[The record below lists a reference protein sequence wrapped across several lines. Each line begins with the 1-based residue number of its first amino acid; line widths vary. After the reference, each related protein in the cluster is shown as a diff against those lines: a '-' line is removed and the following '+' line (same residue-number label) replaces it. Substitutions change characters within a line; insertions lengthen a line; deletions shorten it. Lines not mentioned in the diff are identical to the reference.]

1 MKSRKIK
8 MRITEKDILF
18 LKYLFAM
25 KVTTYDRA
33 HRDIYS
39 HYTQEGMANRLR
51 KLESI
56 GLIQGGIDRKVAT
69 GHKTISIT
77 KKAFNHYIK
86 SDDENRVELK
96 SDSPK
101 HDLFLVDFR
110 DALLRTRKLKKY
122 LTENQIQTWGRHNP
136 SPFVRACVSQNADA
150 YIMVDIDGENIEAAI
165 EYEAHQKNDKKYAKL
180 VESYYSR
187 LEIQNV
193 FFVAENSSIIEKVKA
208 IEKEKA
214 GDNEPKFCYCLAK
227 NVLSGDAISFI
238 DLNNNA
244 YRLST

>member
-8 MRITEKDILF
+8 TRITERDILF

-25 KVTTYDRA
+25 KVTTYERA
-33 HRDIYS
+33 HRDIFYR
-39 HYTQEGMANRLR
+39 YTKEGMANRLR
-51 KLESI
+51 KLEST

-69 GHKTISIT
+69 GHKTISVT

-86 SDDENRVELK
+86 SDDESRIEIK

-110 DALLRTRKLKKY
+110 DALLKTKWLKKY
-122 LTENQIQTWGRHNP
+122 LTENQIQTWGRDSP
-136 SPFVRACVSQNADA
+136 SPFVRACVSQNSGA
-150 YIMVDIDGENIEAAI
+150 YIMVDIAGDNIEAAI
-165 EYEAHQKNDKKYAKL
+165 EYEAHQKNDKKYSKL

-193 FFVAENSSIIEKVKA
+193 FFVAENSSIIKKVKA
-208 IEKEKA
+208 IEKEKV
-214 GDNEPKFCYCLAK
+214 GDHEPKFCYCLAK
-227 NVLSGDAISFI
+227 NILSGDAINFI

-244 YRLST
+244 YKLST